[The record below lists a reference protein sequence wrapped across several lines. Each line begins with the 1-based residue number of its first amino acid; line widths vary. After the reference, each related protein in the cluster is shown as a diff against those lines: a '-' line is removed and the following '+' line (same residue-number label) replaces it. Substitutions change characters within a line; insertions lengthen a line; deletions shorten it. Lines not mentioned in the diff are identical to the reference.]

1 MAAPAATK
9 AHQAMTGFRV
19 THVDASLRRRLG
31 VFVCAQRTAAET
43 LAVAMWGQPLYMAA
57 VRLQARQQPRVQP

>member
-1 MAAPAATK
+1 MAAAAATK
-9 AHQAMTGFRV
+9 APMGFRV

-43 LAVAMWGQPLYMAA
+43 LAVAMWGQPVYMAA
-57 VRLQARQQPRVQP
+57 APLQARQQPRVQP